1 MGKSSVRKLSIA
13 AALLAALI
21 STSAQAKT
29 FVGVLWPMFGP
40 LPAIGLVELTAE
52 IRTMPDVEVHTY
64 LHQEWPDLVRD
75 MSHLP
80 DGTRTIVIGYSLGAN
95 ATSWVV
101 NKSKYVDLVIALQP
115 SMLSWNPTI
124 TGHAGRII
132 EVYNPNPWMTFGGMG
147 SKKLEWTAGNI
158 EFMPNND
165 SHPGAQFNLEFRNMV
180 KTEVAKM
187 TTEPAVEI
195 AQTQTARPVS
205 LAYAEP
211 APARSFPPQLK
222 EFGQKDLGQKDLG
235 QKDTAQ
241 KPSASK
247 DLAQKTVPANTPAPN
262 TPAPVQTASLQ
273 TASLQTASLQ
283 TASLQT
289 ASLQTAGAQIAQE
302 QVPVPQRRPQQ
313 QAQPQLQAQPAKFMA
328 VAADFSRHQAKAWTA
343 FLDTLSNSVN
353 SGNLSAR
360 ELTVADMMDYAKRQY
375 DVSRKGDSL
384 LGKQASLVGG
394 DMIVASNIDPRR
406 SGPTGACCTF
416 VKAEGDLD

>member
-1 MGKSSVRKLSIA
+1 MGKSYVRKLSVA
-13 AALLAALI
+13 AALFAALI
-21 STSAQAKT
+21 STSVQAKT

-80 DGTRTIVIGYSLGAN
+80 EGTRTIVIGYSLGAN

-187 TTEPAVEI
+187 TAEPQVET
-195 AQTQTARPVS
+195 AQAQTARPVS

-211 APARSFPPQLK
+211 APERSFPPQLK
-222 EFGQKDLGQKDLG
+222 DVGQKD
-235 QKDTAQ
+235 APV

-247 DLAQKTVPANTPAPN
+247 DLAPKDLAQKPVPASTS
-262 TPAPVQTASLQ
+262 APVQM
-273 TASLQTASLQ
+273 
-283 TASLQT
+283 
-289 ASLQTAGAQIAQE
+289 ASLQTAGALIAQDRAQE
-302 QVPVPQRRPQQ
+302 PVPVPQRGPQQ
-313 QAQPQLQAQPAKFMA
+313 QAQPQVQAQPAKLMA
-328 VAADFSRHQAKAWTA
+328 VAADFSQHQVKGWTA
-343 FLDTLSNSVN
+343 FLDTLSSSVN
-353 SGNLSAR
+353 SGNLAAR
-360 ELTVADMMDYAKRQY
+360 ELTVADMMDYAKRKY

-394 DMIVASNIDPRR
+394 DMIVASNIDPHR
-406 SGPTGACCTF
+406 SGPAGACCAF
-416 VKAEGDLD
+416 VKADGDLD